1 MPAGKGVYT
10 AIWEKSFDRL
20 LTPLEEFIHRQTT
33 SGVLLMI
40 CAVIAL
46 IIANSPL
53 HNEYEHILHT
63 EIGFYVGSSQFSL
76 SIHHWINEALM
87 AMFFFIM
94 GLELKRELMVGE
106 LSSPKQALLPI
117 MAAIGGM
124 LVPAL
129 FYLVFNAS
137 GPNAAGWGIPM
148 ATDIAFA
155 IGALSL
161 LGSRVPKSLV
171 TFLIALAI
179 VDDLGAVAVIALF
192 YTESLNLTALA
203 YAACFTVLLL
213 ALNLGGIRRP
223 LPYAGVG
230 ILLWVAM
237 LTSGIHATIA
247 GIVVAF
253 TIPIR
258 PKFEPGLFVDRVQ
271 DTSAKMLES
280 ITEQADI
287 IHNNRFRSLVTS
299 LGDGVR
305 LVQAPAQRLEHTLH
319 LPVAYLVIPIFAL
332 ANAGIPVNFSGIG
345 EYFQHP
351 VTLGV
356 VAGLVLGKPV
366 GIAGLT
372 WMTVKLGWARLPTGL
387 NMKHILGVGLLG
399 GIGFTMSI
407 FIADL
412 AFRSSPED
420 LLMAKTGILLA
431 SAIAGFGGFFWLMLH
446 TGKAHAGHDSTH
458 ENIASAGASGHGD
471 HH

>member
-1 MPAGKGVYT
+1 MPAGKGIYN
-10 AIWEKSFDRL
+10 APWEKSFDRL

-46 IIANSPL
+46 IIANGPL
-53 HNEYEHILHT
+53 HDEYEHFLHT
-63 EIGFYVGSSQFSL
+63 QIGFSMGSFEFSL

-87 AMFFFIM
+87 AMFFFVM

-129 FYLVFNAS
+129 AYIVFNLS
-137 GPNAAGWGIPM
+137 SDSISGWGIPM

-161 LGSRVPKSLV
+161 LGERIPKSLI

-192 YTESLNLTALA
+192 YTENINLTALA
-203 YAACFTVLLL
+203 YAGGFGLLL
-213 ALNLGGIRRP
+213 VSLNLGGIRRP
-223 LPYAGVG
+223 LPYAAVG
-230 ILLWVAM
+230 ALLWAAM

-253 TIPIR
+253 VIPIR
-258 PKFEPGLFVDRVQ
+258 PKFQPETFIARVRENAEMMQ
-271 DTSAKMLES
+271 ES
-280 ITEQADI
+280 IGDTADI

-299 LGDGVR
+299 MGDGVR

-332 ANAGIPVNFSGIG
+332 ANAGIPVDFAGFG
-345 EYFQHP
+345 QYFQDP
-351 VTLGV
+351 ITLGV
-356 VAGLVLGKPV
+356 LAGLVLGKPL
-366 GIAGLT
+366 GIAGFT
-372 WMTVKLGWARLPTGL
+372 WLTVKMGWARLPTGL
-387 NMKHILGVGLLG
+387 NMNHILGVGLLG

-412 AFRSSPED
+412 GFANSPQD

-431 SAIAGFGGFFWLMLH
+431 SALAGFGGFFWLMFH
-446 TGKAHAGHDSTH
+446 TRKVAAGLD
-458 ENIASAGASGHGD
+458 
-471 HH
+471 

>member
-1 MPAGKGVYT
+1 MPAGKGVYN
-10 AIWEKSFDRL
+10 APWEKSFDRL

-46 IIANSPL
+46 VIANGPL
-53 HNEYEHILHT
+53 YDEYQHLLHI
-63 EIGFYVGSSQFSL
+63 EIGFNFGSSSFSL

-87 AMFFFIM
+87 AAFFFIM

-106 LSSPKQALLPI
+106 LSTPKQALLPI

-124 LVPAL
+124 VVPAL
-129 FYLVFNAS
+129 FYLAFNTS
-137 GPNAAGWGIPM
+137 GPGASGWGIPM

-192 YTESLNLTALA
+192 YTEDLNLVALA
-203 YAACFTVLLL
+203 YAGVCTLLL
-213 ALNLGGIRRP
+213 MALNLGGIRRP
-223 LPYAGVG
+223 LPYAAVG
-230 ILLWVAM
+230 AVLWAAM
-237 LTSGIHATIA
+237 LTCGIHATIA

-253 TIPIR
+253 MIPIR
-258 PKFEPGLFVDRVQ
+258 PKFEAEVFVDRVR
-271 DTSAKMLES
+271 DTSVKMLKS
-280 ITEQADI
+280 ITGEADI
-287 IHNNRFRSLVTS
+287 IKNNRFRALVTS

-332 ANAGIPVNFSGIG
+332 ANAGIPVDFADFTQ
-345 EYFQHP
+345 YFQNP
-351 VTLGV
+351 ISLGV
-356 VAGLVLGKPV
+356 LAGLLLGKPV
-366 GIAGLT
+366 GIAGFTWLT
-372 WMTVKLGWARLPTGL
+372 MKMGWATLPTGL
-387 NMKHILGVGLLG
+387 NMNHILGVGLLG

-412 AFRSSPED
+412 GFANSPED
-420 LLMAKTGILLA
+420 LLMAKTGILMA
-431 SAIAGFGGFFWLMLH
+431 SAIAGFGGFFWLMMH
-446 TGKAHAGHDSTH
+446 TTKPEKEPG
-458 ENIASAGASGHGD
+458 
-471 HH
+471 

>member
-1 MPAGKGVYT
+1 MAGKGIYN
-10 AIWEKSFDRL
+10 ARWEKSFDRL

-46 IIANSPL
+46 VIANSSL
-53 HNEYEHILHT
+53 HDQYEHLLHT
-63 EIGFYVGSSQFSL
+63 EIGISLGSYTFSL
-76 SIHHWINEALM
+76 SIHHWINEGLM
-87 AMFFFIM
+87 AAFFFIM

-124 LVPAL
+124 VVPAL
-129 FYLVFNAS
+129 FYLALNTS
-137 GPNAAGWGIPM
+137 GPNATGWGIPM

-161 LGSRVPKSLV
+161 MGNRVPKSLV

-192 YTESLNLTALA
+192 YTENLNLVALA
-203 YAACFTVLLL
+203 YAGACTLLL
-213 ALNLGGIRRP
+213 MALNLGGIRRP

-230 ILLWVAM
+230 GLLWIAM

-253 TIPIR
+253 MIPIR
-258 PKFEPGLFVDRVQ
+258 PKFEPEVFVQRVK
-271 DTSAKMLES
+271 DTSVKMLES
-280 ITEQADI
+280 ISEQADI
-287 IHNNRFRSLVTS
+287 IKNNRFRSLVTS

-305 LVQAPAQRLEHTLH
+305 LVQAPAQRLEHSLH
-319 LPVAYLVIPIFAL
+319 LPVAYLVIPVFAL
-332 ANAGIPVNFSGIG
+332 ANAGIPVDFSGFSQ
-345 EYFQHP
+345 YFQNSI
-351 VTLGV
+351 TQGV
-356 VAGLVLGKPV
+356 LAGLVLGKPV

-372 WMTVKLGWARLPTGL
+372 WLTVKMGWANLPAGL
-387 NMKHILGVGLLG
+387 NMNHILGVSLLG

-412 AFRSSPED
+412 GFANSPQD

-431 SAIAGFGGFFWLMLH
+431 SALAGFAGFFWLMMH
-446 TGKAHAGHDSTH
+446 TKKPGT
-458 ENIASAGASGHGD
+458 EQV
-471 HH
+471 